1 MDARGCESLVTGP
14 DNIVDIIYANQDKVN
29 GLETREFILM
39 NSTIPEWFSHQSM
52 TSSISVSLQ
61 HYPRETS
68 VLAAC
73 VVFKVDGDSCE
84 AKASIKYDVSID
96 GESSK

>member
-1 MDARGCESLVTGP
+1 
-14 DNIVDIIYANQDKVN
+14 
-29 GLETREFILM
+29 M